1 VAAKKPSP
9 PGTSQRR
16 RYAPRLPRDQRRD
29 QLLDAALSLIAEQ
42 GYESVSMEG
51 IARKAGVTK
60 PVVYDVFGSLAD
72 LLEALLE
79 REEERALAQLAE
91 LMPTPVADADPAE
104 VLVDGLDAFLR
115 AIETRP
121 EAWRLSLMPLEA
133 QPGIVREHV
142 ERDRTAIAQQLESIV
157 RWGVQRLEVPISDVE
172 LLVETI
178 IVLAIEAGRQ
188 HLNRPDRYPRERLA
202 AFTSSL
208 LEGVR

>member
-1 VAAKKPSP
+1 VAAKKSSP
-9 PGTSQRR
+9 PGRPTRR
-16 RYAPRLPRDQRRD
+16 RYAPRLPRDERRG
-29 QLLDAALSLIAEQ
+29 QLLDAALSLIAEH

-51 IARKAGVTK
+51 IARRAGVTK
-60 PVVYDVFGSLAD
+60 PVVYDAFGSLTD

-91 LMPTPVADADPAE
+91 LLPTPAEDADPAE

-121 EAWRLSLMPLEA
+121 EAWRLSLLPLEA

-142 ERDRTAIAQQLESIV
+142 ERDRTAVAKQLESIV
-157 RWGVQRLEVPISDVE
+157 RWGVQRLAVPISDVE

-188 HLNRPDRYPRERLA
+188 HLNRPDRYTRERLTE
-202 AFTSSL
+202 FTASL